1 MNEQT
6 GKPKQPD
13 APTSLIKKAE
23 EIKTLGYRVQ
33 TFGEIKEALNK
44 MDKITDIRIDMETP
58 EGRNY
63 GDSISISDR
72 EIIHLFLNLL
82 SDALAEAEPVIR
94 AIHTPPRLFKL
105 SGQEN
110 KQNPESE

>member
-1 MNEQT
+1 MNKQKASPE
-6 GKPKQPD
+6 QPD

-23 EIKTLGYRVQ
+23 DIKKLGYRVQ

-44 MDKITDIRIDMETP
+44 MDEIIAIRIDMETP
-58 EGRNY
+58 EGKNY
-63 GDSISISDR
+63 GDTISISDR

-94 AIHTPPRLFKL
+94 AIHTPPQLFKL
-105 SGQEN
+105 SGQGK
-110 KQNPESE
+110 KQEPESE